1 MEKKLNK
8 RVISLYGLPP
18 FGFQL
23 LINFELYYFTAF
35 LTDYAKIPLV
45 MIGTILM
52 VTNTVDIIGVPLSGV
67 VLEKTNMKWGKY
79 RSWLLVGP
87 PIAVFFFILQ
97 FTKIGSTLTTVIIIT
112 ASFVIS
118 HLMNNVYYG
127 AHISM
132 NSALTTVNEER
143 ISMSSNRGL
152 CNALGG
158 LLFSLTSMP
167 LILFLGRSNAVNG
180 YTYAVTIG
188 GLIMIACYLV
198 FFVVTKDYANHGT
211 SQQINQPAQ
220 KMSGKEM
227 VKQIVTNTPL
237 LGLLLGEVGRFL
249 GRFII
254 FGMAFYYFKYV
265 VNNLEVV
272 TVFFTGLTVVCI
284 LGAIIAKPLAGK
296 IGPRNTYILS
306 LGIFIFALLMIWL
319 FPMNDVSF
327 MVLMFVAYFGYA
339 IPDAINVV
347 MYSATVEYG
356 EWKTGKNARGLIMS
370 LLNFPVKIAILL
382 RSIIITF
389 ILAGAGYAAN
399 MEPTAALVSGIK
411 NGMTL
416 IPALFMIVSLLCIA
430 FLYKITP
437 ASQEKMQKEISEKKS
452 AKEEVVA

>member
-1 MEKKLNK
+1 MEKKLDK
-8 RVISLYGLPP
+8 RVIALYGLPP

-35 LTDYAKIPLV
+35 LTDYAEIPLV
-45 MIGTILM
+45 IIGTILM
-52 VTNTVDIIGVPLSGV
+52 VTNIVDIIGVPLSGV

-79 RSWLLVGP
+79 RSWLLIGP
-87 PIAVFFFILQ
+87 PIAVFFFVLQ
-97 FTKIGSTLTTVIIIT
+97 FTKIGSTFVTVGIIT
-112 ASFVIS
+112 VGFIVS
-118 HLMNNVYYG
+118 HLINNVYYG

-167 LILFLGRSNAVNG
+167 LILFLGRSNAVGG

-188 GLIMIACYLV
+188 GLIMIACYLI
-198 FFVVTKDYANHGT
+198 FFVVTKDYAHHGT
-211 SQQINQPAQ
+211 SQQNNQPTE
-220 KMSGKEM
+220 KMGGMEM
-227 VKQIVTNTPL
+227 VKQIVKNTPL

-254 FGMAFYYFKYV
+254 FGLAFYYFKYV

-272 TVFFTGLTVVCI
+272 TIFFTGLTIVCI
-284 LGAIIAKPLAGK
+284 LGAIVAKPLANK

-306 LGIFIFALLMIWL
+306 LSIFIVALLIIWI
-319 FPMNDVSF
+319 FPMNYISF
-327 MVLMFVAYFGYA
+327 MVLMFAAYFGYA

-382 RSIIITF
+382 RSIIITA
-389 ILAGAGYAAN
+389 ILAGAGYIAN
-399 MEPTAALVSGIK
+399 MQPTEALISGIK

-416 IPALFMIVSLLCIA
+416 IPALFMIASLLCIT

-437 ASQEKMQKEISEKKS
+437 SSLEKMQKEIAEKKQDS
-452 AKEEVVA
+452 GV